1 MPQRT
6 DIKKVLII
14 GSGPIIIGQA
24 CEFDYS
30 GTQACKALKKLGYE
44 IVLVNSNPATIMTDP
59 EMADVTY
66 IEPLNQERLEQI
78 IAKERP
84 DALLPNLGGQSG
96 LNLCAE
102 LANAGILEKYN
113 VKVIGVQVDAIE
125 RGEDRIE
132 FKKAMNELGIEIA
145 NEDGSMK
152 SLDETLKILR
162 ESFAVTT
169 EEQKA
174 QRLATLE
181 QQAIA
186 DGYGDTLKGLSEEE
200 KYFQLAMYAG
210 QEQIKDMS
218 EAQFKKQAM
227 DKLGIKVT
235 KKTNKA
241 QVAQNL
247 ALALGT
253 QAIEGLTQ
261 EQQSA
266 AAVEDSGKELAERI
280 RQIVEETG
288 CGKVNIIAHS
298 KGGLDSRA
306 AIAHC
311 GMAPYVATLT
321 TINTPHRGCIFAEYL
336 LGKVPQ
342 AARQKIAAAYNATMK
357 KVGDPNPDFLA
368 AVTDLTESACLARN
382 EVTPDAPGVVYES
395 VMSYCKKAQH
405 GKFPL
410 NMTYPIVKHFD
421 GLNDGLVSV
430 ESAKWGERFTLLE
443 PQGKRGISH
452 GDVVDLNRENI
463 RGFDV
468 REFYVKL
475 VADLKRRGY

>member
-1 MPQRT
+1 MKVNRPVVYGLLMAAAMNYVPLFVLACFVSGKEFSFTFWYWMPLLAAFLYINVRPLPKTAPTKRIQLLAEGVELLRLFVA
-6 DIKKVLII
+6 DFLLSLGIQAIFLWAAVFHVSPVIE
-14 GSGPIIIGQA
+14 GEGP
-24 CEFDYS
+24 
-30 GTQACKALKKLGYE
+30 TLLLGAD
-44 IVLVNSNPATIMTDP
+44 LVIL
-59 EMADVTY
+59 V
-66 IEPLNQERLEQI
+66 
-78 IAKERP
+78 
-84 DALLPNLGGQSG
+84 ALLGGLFWNGMIRVYLTSVQLGIKHR
-96 LNLCAE
+96 LLAALCGWIP
-102 LANAGILEKYN
+102 LANAWYL
-113 VKVIGVQVDAIE
+113 VKIICICSDEV
-125 RGEDRIE
+125 E
-132 FKKAMNELGIEIA
+132 FETQKWE
-145 NEDGSMK
+145 
-152 SLDETLKILR
+152 LDEVRAESEICKTKYPLLMVHGVFFRDFHYLNYWGRIPKELR
-162 ESFAVTT
+162 
-169 EEQKA
+169 
-174 QRLATLE
+174 RNGATVY
-181 QQAIA
+181 
-186 DGYGDTLKGLSEEE
+186 YG
-200 KYFQLAMYAG
+200 Q
-210 QEQIKDMS
+210 
-218 EAQFKKQAM
+218 
-227 DKLGIKVT
+227 
-235 KKTNKA
+235 
-241 QVAQNL
+241 
-247 ALALGT
+247 
-253 QAIEGLTQ
+253 
-261 EQQSA
+261 QQSA
-266 AAVEDSGKELAERI
+266 ASVEDSGKELAERI

-288 CGKVNIIAHS
+288 CEKVNIIAHS

-342 AARQKIAAAYNATMK
+342 AARQKIAAAYNAAMQ

-395 VMSYCKKAQH
+395 VMSYCKKARH

-430 ESAKWGERFTLLE
+430 ESAKWGEKFTLLKPE
-443 PQGKRGISH
+443 GKRGISH

>member
-1 MPQRT
+1 MKYVRRIVYCLLLTAVANALPLGWFASGCTVAVFRAKWLYLLLAAAFLWVN
-6 DIKKVLII
+6 IRPIPK
-14 GSGPIIIGQA
+14 SGP
-24 CEFDYS
+24 
-30 GTQACKALKKLGYE
+30 TK
-44 IVLVNSNPATIMTDP
+44 
-59 EMADVTY
+59 
-66 IEPLNQERLEQI
+66 
-78 IAKERP
+78 
-84 DALLPNLGGQSG
+84 
-96 LNLCAE
+96 
-102 LANAGILEKYN
+102 
-113 VKVIGVQVDAIE
+113 
-125 RGEDRIE
+125 RI
-132 FKKAMNELGIEIA
+132 
-145 NEDGSMK
+145 
-152 SLDETLKILR
+152 
-162 ESFAVTT
+162 
-169 EEQKA
+169 
-174 QRLATLE
+174 QRLAEGCELLWLFAAVCCVTLCIQVGCLWSMFSATGGRDGAVFAMILE
-181 QQAIA
+181 LLLAI
-186 DGYGDTLKGLSEEE
+186 LSLCVIFWNGMIRV
-200 KYFQLAMYAG
+200 YLTSVQ
-210 QEQIKDMS
+210 
-218 EAQFKKQAM
+218 
-227 DKLGIKVT
+227 LGIKHRVLAALCGWIPLVNVWYLVKIIRICQDEVEFETQKWELDAVRAESEVCKT
-235 KKTNKA
+235 KYPLLMVHGVFFRDFRYLNYWGRIPKELIRNGATVYYG
-241 QVAQNL
+241 Q
-247 ALALGT
+247 
-253 QAIEGLTQ
+253 
-261 EQQSA
+261 QQSA

-342 AARQKIAAAYNATMK
+342 AARLKIAAAYNATMK
-357 KVGDPNPDFLA
+357 QVGDPNPDFLA

-382 EVTPDAPGVVYES
+382 EVTLDAPGVVYES

-475 VADLKRRGY
+475 AADLKRRGY

>member
-1 MPQRT
+1 MKYVRRIVYSLFLAAAVNALP
-6 DIKKVLII
+6 L
-14 GSGPIIIGQA
+14 GWFASGCTVAVFRAKWLYLPLAAAFLWVNIRPIPKTGPTKRIQHLAEGCELLGLFAAVCCVTLCVQA
-24 CEFDYS
+24 GC
-30 GTQACKALKKLGYE
+30 LW
-44 IVLVNSNPATIMTDP
+44 
-59 EMADVTY
+59 
-66 IEPLNQERLEQI
+66 
-78 IAKERP
+78 
-84 DALLPNLGGQSG
+84 
-96 LNLCAE
+96 
-102 LANAGILEKYN
+102 
-113 VKVIGVQVDAIE
+113 
-125 RGEDRIE
+125 
-132 FKKAMNELGIEIA
+132 
-145 NEDGSMK
+145 SM
-152 SLDETLKILR
+152 
-162 ESFAVTT
+162 FAVTGGRDGAALGVIL
-169 EEQKA
+169 ELL
-174 QRLATLE
+174 LAVL
-181 QQAIA
+181 
-186 DGYGDTLKGLSEEE
+186 L
-200 KYFQLAMYAG
+200 LAVVFWNGMVRVYLTSV
-210 QEQIKDMS
+210 Q
-218 EAQFKKQAM
+218 
-227 DKLGIKVT
+227 LGIKHRVLAALCGWIPLVNLWYLAKIIHICGDEVEFETQKWELDAVRAESEVCKT
-235 KKTNKA
+235 KYPLLMVHGVFFRDFRYLNYWGRIPRELIRNGATVYYG
-241 QVAQNL
+241 Q
-247 ALALGT
+247 
-253 QAIEGLTQ
+253 
-261 EQQSA
+261 QQSA
-266 AAVEDSGKELAERI
+266 AAVEDSGRELAERI

-342 AARQKIAAAYNATMK
+342 AARLKIAAAYNAAMK
-357 KVGDPNPDFLA
+357 KMGDPNPDFLA

-382 EVTPDAPGVVYES
+382 QVTPDAPGVVYES

-463 RGFDV
+463 RDFDV

-475 VADLKRRGY
+475 VADLKRRGF